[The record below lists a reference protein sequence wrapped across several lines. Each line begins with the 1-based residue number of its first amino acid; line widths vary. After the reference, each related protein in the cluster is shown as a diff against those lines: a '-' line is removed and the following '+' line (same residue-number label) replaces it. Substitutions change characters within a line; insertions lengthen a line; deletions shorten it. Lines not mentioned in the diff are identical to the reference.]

1 MPLTEFSD
9 LYNLYRFSF
18 SRATVDFKNWSL
30 PKAEVPSWAG
40 EGGFWPYGLQGALQ
54 GAATCFYGYVG
65 FDCIAASGEEVK
77 NPQKS
82 LPLAIILSLFIV
94 FLAYSG
100 VSAVLTLMIPY
111 YSQVGKHYWKLTRL
125 IRNYIKKNNIPS
137 WLIVQKTCNLI
148 IFIKIS
154 NLYQYLN
161 LFNYLFNFLLFL
173 VLNLK
178 LCIHIKSKS

>member
-1 MPLTEFSD
+1 LCHAEFND
-9 LYNLYRFSF
+9 LYKLYRFLF
-18 SRATVDFKNWSL
+18 SRTTVDFKNWSL
-30 PKAEVPSWAG
+30 PKAEVPNWAG

-82 LPLAIILSLFIV
+82 LPLAIALSLFIV

-111 YSQVGKHYWKLTRL
+111 YAQV
-125 IRNYIKKNNIPS
+125 RNAIKKTHL
-137 WLIVQKTCNLI
+137 LIDNLI
-148 IFIKIS
+148 IFQKLGQTQTAHLIRT
-154 NLYQYLN
+154 YYLPHQ
-161 LFNYLFNFLLFL
+161 
-173 VLNLK
+173 K
-178 LCIHIKSKS
+178 LEKTNK